1 MVARRPVVSIS
12 GLRTELPPGD
22 TIIGA
27 SPGTLIAGSGLDDI
41 GGGNLGEDV
50 EIDVSIAPNPSGL
63 IFVGN
68 KLGDDGVAL
77 RLGEA
82 ALASGNQAIGLA
94 STALASGNA
103 SIALAQTALASG
115 NAALEAIS
123 ATPGGV
129 EGQFTAS
136 STVAVGNSVGL
147 DDLGKVRPI
156 TTVTDG
162 ANRSYGTPVVFETAN
177 SEYISTTY
185 DSSNDRV
192 VIAYADDGNSNYGT
206 AVVGTVSG
214 TSISFGTP
222 VVFESAEVRFVST
235 VYDSTNNKVG
245 IFYRQQSAPNYPG
258 FGIVGTVSGTSIS
271 FGSAVIFRSQYCE
284 EISAVF
290 DSTSNKVVVAYL
302 DGSNSDYGTAVVGT
316 ISGTSISFGSEVVFE
331 SAATYQISTTYDST
345 IDRVVIAYR
354 DAGNSNYGT
363 AVVGTVSGTSIS
375 FGTPVVYL
383 SSLVSFNSATYDSK
397 EERVVIAYRDG
408 GNSNYGTAI
417 VGSVTGTSISFG
429 TAVVFETGVTNFIS
443 ATYDSTSDKVVIA
456 YEDGSNSSYG
466 TAIVGTVS
474 GTTISFGT
482 AVVFEAADSGYISAT
497 YDSTDDRVVIAYRDV
512 GNGNYGTAVVGS
524 PGSSIVPK
532 VSSLNNFIGVAK
544 TVAASGSSVTVG
556 LPGAV
561 QNIYTGLVV
570 GSGYYVDPT
579 SSGITTSSTA
589 PADWSGGTAWQTI
602 GRAVSSTELYL
613 TDSL

>member
-22 TIIGA
+22 TLIGA
-27 SPGTLIAGSGLDDI
+27 SPGTLIAGSGLDDS

-123 ATPGGV
+123 ATPGGL
-129 EGQFTAS
+129 EAEFTAS

-162 ANRSYGTPVVFETAN
+162 ATRSYGTPVVFETAN

-185 DSSNDRV
+185 DSSNNRV

-222 VVFESAEVRFVST
+222 VVFESTEVRFVST

-245 IFYRQQSAPNYPG
+245 IFYRQQSAPNYAG

-271 FGSAVIFRSQYCE
+271 FGSATIFRSQFCE
-284 EISAVF
+284 NISAVF
-290 DSTSNKVVVAYL
+290 DSTSNKVVVAYT
-302 DGSNSDYGTAVVGT
+302 DGSNSDNGTAVVGT

-354 DAGNSNYGT
+354 DAGNSDYGT

-375 FGTPVVYL
+375 FGTPVVY
-383 SSLVSFNSATYDSK
+383 VSQQVTHQSATYDSK

-408 GNSNYGTAI
+408 WNLYGTAI

-443 ATYDSTSDKVVIA
+443 AIYDSTSDKVVIA

-497 YDSTDDRVVIAYRDV
+497 YNSTDDRVVIAYRDV
-512 GNGNYGTAVVGS
+512 GNGSYGTAVVGS

-544 TVAASGSSVTVG
+544 TVAASGSAVTVG
-556 LPGAV
+556 LPGTV
-561 QNIYTGLVV
+561 QTMYTGLVV

-613 TDSL
+613 TDSV

>member
-22 TIIGA
+22 TLIGA
-27 SPGTLIAGSGLDDI
+27 SPGTLIAGSGLDDS

-82 ALASGNQAIGLA
+82 ALASGNQAIGVA

-123 ATPGGV
+123 ATPGGL
-129 EGQFTAS
+129 EAEFTAS

-162 ANRSYGTPVVFETAN
+162 ATRSYGTPVVFETAN

-222 VVFESAEVRFVST
+222 VVFESTEVRFVST

-271 FGSAVIFRSQYCE
+271 FGSATIFRSQFCE
-284 EISAVF
+284 NISAVF
-290 DSTSNKVVVAYL
+290 DSTSNKVVVAYT
-302 DGSNSDYGTAVVGT
+302 DGSNSDNGTAVVGT

-354 DAGNSNYGT
+354 DAGNSDYGT

-375 FGTPVVYL
+375 FGTPVVY
-383 SSLVSFNSATYDSK
+383 VSQQVTHQSATYDSK

-408 GNSNYGTAI
+408 WNLYGTAI

-443 ATYDSTSDKVVIA
+443 AIYDSTSDKVVIA

-497 YDSTDDRVVIAYRDV
+497 YNSTDDRVVIAYRDV
-512 GNGNYGTAVVGS
+512 GNGSYGTAVVGS
-524 PGSSIVPK
+524 PGSLIVPK

-544 TVAASGSSVTVG
+544 TVAASGSAVTVG
-556 LPGAV
+556 LPGTV
-561 QNIYTGLVV
+561 QTMYTGLVV

-613 TDSL
+613 TDSV

>member
-22 TIIGA
+22 TLIGA
-27 SPGTLIAGSGLDDI
+27 SPGTLIAGSGLDDS

-82 ALASGNQAIGLA
+82 ALASGNQAIGVA

-123 ATPGGV
+123 ATPGGL
-129 EGQFTAS
+129 EAEFTAS

-162 ANRSYGTPVVFETAN
+162 ATRSYGTPVVFETAN

-222 VVFESAEVRFVST
+222 VVFESTEVRFVST

-271 FGSAVIFRSQYCE
+271 FGSATIFRSQFCE
-284 EISAVF
+284 NISAVF
-290 DSTSNKVVVAYL
+290 DSTSNKVVVAYT
-302 DGSNSDYGTAVVGT
+302 DGSNSDNGTAVVGT

-354 DAGNSNYGT
+354 DAGNSDYGT

-375 FGTPVVYL
+375 FGTPVVY
-383 SSLVSFNSATYDSK
+383 VSQQVTHQSATYDSK

-408 GNSNYGTAI
+408 WNLYGTAI

-443 ATYDSTSDKVVIA
+443 AIYDSTSDKVVIA

-497 YDSTDDRVVIAYRDV
+497 YNSTDDRVVIAYRDV
-512 GNGNYGTAVVGS
+512 GNGSYGTAVVGS

-544 TVAASGSSVTVG
+544 TVAASGSAVTVG
-556 LPGAV
+556 LPGTV
-561 QNIYTGLVV
+561 QTMYTGLVV

-613 TDSL
+613 TDSV

>member
-22 TIIGA
+22 TLIGA
-27 SPGTLIAGSGLDDI
+27 SPGTLIAGSGLDDS

-123 ATPGGV
+123 ATPGGL
-129 EGQFTAS
+129 EAEFTAS

-162 ANRSYGTPVVFETAN
+162 ATRSYGTPVVFETAN

-185 DSSNDRV
+185 DSSNNRV

-222 VVFESAEVRFVST
+222 VVFESTEVRFVST

-271 FGSAVIFRSQYCE
+271 FGSATIFRSQFCE
-284 EISAVF
+284 NISAVF
-290 DSTSNKVVVAYL
+290 DSTSNKVVVAYT
-302 DGSNSDYGTAVVGT
+302 DGSNSDNGTAVVGT

-354 DAGNSNYGT
+354 DAGNSDYGT

-375 FGTPVVYL
+375 FGTPVVY
-383 SSLVSFNSATYDSK
+383 VSQQVTHQSATYDSK

-408 GNSNYGTAI
+408 WNLYGTAI

-443 ATYDSTSDKVVIA
+443 AIYDSTSDKVVIA

-497 YDSTDDRVVIAYRDV
+497 YNSTDDRVVIAYRDV
-512 GNGNYGTAVVGS
+512 GNGSYGTAVVGS
-524 PGSSIVPK
+524 PGSLIVPK

-544 TVAASGSSVTVG
+544 TVAASGSAVTVG
-556 LPGAV
+556 LPGTV
-561 QNIYTGLVV
+561 QTMYTGLVV

-613 TDSL
+613 TDSV

>member
-22 TIIGA
+22 TLIGA
-27 SPGTLIAGSGLDDI
+27 SPGTLIAGSGLDDS

-123 ATPGGV
+123 ATPGGL
-129 EGQFTAS
+129 EAEFTAS

-162 ANRSYGTPVVFETAN
+162 ATRSYGTPVVFETAN

-185 DSSNDRV
+185 DSSNNRV

-222 VVFESAEVRFVST
+222 VVFESTEVRFVST

-271 FGSAVIFRSQYCE
+271 FGSATIFRSQFCE
-284 EISAVF
+284 NISAVF
-290 DSTSNKVVVAYL
+290 DSTSNKVVVAYT
-302 DGSNSDYGTAVVGT
+302 DGSNSDNGTAVVGT

-354 DAGNSNYGT
+354 DAGNSDYGT

-375 FGTPVVYL
+375 FGTPVVY
-383 SSLVSFNSATYDSK
+383 VSQQVTHQSATYDSK

-408 GNSNYGTAI
+408 WNLYGTAI

-443 ATYDSTSDKVVIA
+443 AIYDSTSDKVVIA

-497 YDSTDDRVVIAYRDV
+497 YNSTDDRVVIAYRDV
-512 GNGNYGTAVVGS
+512 GNGSYGTAVVGS

-544 TVAASGSSVTVG
+544 TVAASGSAVTVG
-556 LPGAV
+556 LPGTV
-561 QNIYTGLVV
+561 QTMYTGLVV

-613 TDSL
+613 TDSV

>member
-22 TIIGA
+22 TLIGA
-27 SPGTLIAGSGLDDI
+27 SPGTLIAGSGLDDS

-82 ALASGNQAIGLA
+82 ALASGNQAIGVA

-123 ATPGGV
+123 ATPGGL
-129 EGQFTAS
+129 EAEFTAS

-162 ANRSYGTPVVFETAN
+162 ATRSYGTPVVFETAN

-185 DSSNDRV
+185 DSSNNRV

-222 VVFESAEVRFVST
+222 VVFESTEVRFVST

-271 FGSAVIFRSQYCE
+271 FGSATIFRSQFCE
-284 EISAVF
+284 NISAVF
-290 DSTSNKVVVAYL
+290 DSTSNKVVVAYT
-302 DGSNSDYGTAVVGT
+302 DGSNSDNGTAVVGT

-354 DAGNSNYGT
+354 DAGNSDYGT

-375 FGTPVVYL
+375 FGTPVVY
-383 SSLVSFNSATYDSK
+383 VSQQVTHQSATYDSK

-408 GNSNYGTAI
+408 WNLYGTAI

-443 ATYDSTSDKVVIA
+443 AIYDSTSDKVVIA

-497 YDSTDDRVVIAYRDV
+497 YNSTDDRVVIAYRDV
-512 GNGNYGTAVVGS
+512 GNGSYGTAVVGS

-544 TVAASGSSVTVG
+544 TVAASGSAVTVG
-556 LPGAV
+556 LPGTV
-561 QNIYTGLVV
+561 QTMYTGLVV

-613 TDSL
+613 TDSV

>member
-22 TIIGA
+22 TLIGA
-27 SPGTLIAGSGLDDI
+27 SPGTLIAGSGLDDS

-82 ALASGNQAIGLA
+82 ALASGNQAIGVA

-123 ATPGGV
+123 ATPGGL
-129 EGQFTAS
+129 EAEFTAS

-162 ANRSYGTPVVFETAN
+162 ATRSYGTPVVFETAN

-185 DSSNDRV
+185 DSSNNRV

-222 VVFESAEVRFVST
+222 VVFESTEVRFVST

-271 FGSAVIFRSQYCE
+271 FGSATIFRSQFCE
-284 EISAVF
+284 NISAVF
-290 DSTSNKVVVAYL
+290 DSTSNKVVVAYT
-302 DGSNSDYGTAVVGT
+302 DGSNSDNGTAVVGT

-354 DAGNSNYGT
+354 DAGNSDYGT

-375 FGTPVVYL
+375 FGTPVVY
-383 SSLVSFNSATYDSK
+383 VSQQVTHQSATYDSK

-408 GNSNYGTAI
+408 WNLYGTAI

-443 ATYDSTSDKVVIA
+443 AIYDSTSDKVVIA

-497 YDSTDDRVVIAYRDV
+497 YNSTDDRVVIAYRDV
-512 GNGNYGTAVVGS
+512 GNGSYGTAVVGS
-524 PGSSIVPK
+524 PGSLIVPK

-544 TVAASGSSVTVG
+544 TVAASGSAVTVG
-556 LPGAV
+556 LPGTV
-561 QNIYTGLVV
+561 QTMYTGLVV

-613 TDSL
+613 TDSV